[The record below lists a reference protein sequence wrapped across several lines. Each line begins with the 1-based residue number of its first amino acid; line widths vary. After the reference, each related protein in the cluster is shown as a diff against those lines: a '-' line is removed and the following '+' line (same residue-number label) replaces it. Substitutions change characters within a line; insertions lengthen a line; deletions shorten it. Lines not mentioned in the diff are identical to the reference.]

1 MASQAMTTTRD
12 FQAMLNSEPVKKRF
26 TEVLDKGAVAFM
38 STLLTVYNGN
48 TQLQKCSAK
57 SILGAAGLAATVKL
71 PITPSLGYAYIV
83 PYGNEAQFQI
93 GTKGLI
99 QLSHRTGQYK
109 RLHAGVVREGEI
121 SGFDVLTGEPIIG
134 EKISEKIVGYIAYME
149 LLNGFSK
156 SLYMS
161 VEELKDHAKKYSKSY
176 GYDLRSGR
184 KSSVW
189 STNFDAM
196 AKKTVLKLLLSK
208 WGVMSVEMQEVIAAD
223 QSVVDKT
230 SFTYVDNGGDK
241 VQREPIEVSSGEIPA
256 DEDIVIE
263 EVDEETGEILTPAD

>member
-1 MASQAMTTTRD
+1 VVEMASQAMTTTRD

-109 RLHAGVVREGEI
+109 RLHR
-121 SGFDVLTGEPIIG
+121 
-134 EKISEKIVGYIAYME
+134 
-149 LLNGFSK
+149 LL
-156 SLYMS
+156 
-161 VEELKDHAKKYSKSY
+161 V
-176 GYDLRSGR
+176 
-184 KSSVW
+184 
-189 STNFDAM
+189 
-196 AKKTVLKLLLSK
+196 
-208 WGVMSVEMQEVIAAD
+208 
-223 QSVVDKT
+223 
-230 SFTYVDNGGDK
+230 
-241 VQREPIEVSSGEIPA
+241 
-256 DEDIVIE
+256 
-263 EVDEETGEILTPAD
+263 

>member
-1 MASQAMTTTRD
+1 
-12 FQAMLNSEPVKKRF
+12 
-26 TEVLDKGAVAFM
+26 
-38 STLLTVYNGN
+38 
-48 TQLQKCSAK
+48 
-57 SILGAAGLAATVKL
+57 
-71 PITPSLGYAYIV
+71 
-83 PYGNEAQFQI
+83 
-93 GTKGLI
+93 
-99 QLSHRTGQYK
+99 
-109 RLHAGVVREGEI
+109 
-121 SGFDVLTGEPIIG
+121 
-134 EKISEKIVGYIAYME
+134 ME